1 MVFWLVVWNMAF
13 IFHFIYGI
21 ILAFDLYFSRWLKPP
36 TSWETLQMVQ
46 SCVVCPGHVVHFA
59 LNCPASW
66 EIPLTSQ
73 SEGTTDLVAQSL
85 VNQRGPKKARDM
97 TLLKALGLEVPSGRL
112 LRIHGDLLRQQ
123 PRVQW
128 QHGRRIAPAAQG
140 AAAAPAPD
148 QPDQADQPMVNRLE
162 DHGAGPPEVEPI
174 DDGAE
179 NDQLPLL
186 DDGQGC
192 QSPTKKHGEAMKD
205 SEPSGDSGPSEEK
218 AN

>member
-1 MVFWLVVWNMAF
+1 M
-13 IFHFIYGI
+13 
-21 ILAFDLYFSRWLKPP
+21 
-36 TSWETLQMVQ
+36 
-46 SCVVCPGHVVHFA
+46 
-59 LNCPASW
+59 
-66 EIPLTSQ
+66 
-73 SEGTTDLVAQSL
+73 AQSL

-97 TLLKALGLEVPSGRL
+97 TPLKALGLEVPSGRL

-123 PRVQW
+123 PPVQW

-218 AN
+218 ANKWAMSWLKMGEVGGKIGQQDLDVVVQTTFQLRFWIETTDEWY

>member
-1 MVFWLVVWNMAF
+1 MTCHL
-13 IFHFIYGI
+13 I
-21 ILAFDLYFSRWLKPP
+21 IVLERYSEQQ
-36 TSWETLQMVQ
+36 TS
-46 SCVVCPGHVVHFA
+46 A
-59 LNCPASW
+59 N
-66 EIPLTSQ
+66 
-73 SEGTTDLVAQSL
+73 LVAQSL
-85 VNQRGPKKARDM
+85 VNECGPEKARDM
-97 TLLKALGLEVPSGRL
+97 TPLKALGLEVPSGRL

-123 PRVQW
+123 PPVQW
-128 QHGRRIAPAAQG
+128 QHGRRIAPGAPAQG

-148 QPDQADQPMVNRLE
+148 QPD
-162 DHGAGPPEVEPI
+162 HGAGPPDVEPI